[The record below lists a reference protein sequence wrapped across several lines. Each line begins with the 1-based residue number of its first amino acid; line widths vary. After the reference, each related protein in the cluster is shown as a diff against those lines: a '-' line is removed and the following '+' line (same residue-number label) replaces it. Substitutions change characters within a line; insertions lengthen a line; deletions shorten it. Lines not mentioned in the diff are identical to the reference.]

1 MAATEGDFEAGLV
14 RLPPGRHGFSREF
27 VARSQRERLLNAV
40 VEVVAE
46 HGYNGAT
53 IAKIVTDASVSRRA
67 FYEHFS
73 GKEECFAAAYE
84 VVSVHLRDSML
95 AAAEPYEEWPRR
107 LRAELATLLKAFA
120 ADPALARFWLIEPL
134 AAGGEIADLYRASMR
149 ALAAILRPEP
159 SDEPP
164 PGSTAHAREQALV
177 GGLTTLI
184 VRRLGAGE
192 PEDLPDLL
200 PDLLELVMTPYLGRD
215 EARRLAA
222 DDEPAASPQEAAPQL
237 PDAQP

>member
-1 MAATEGDFEAGLV
+1 MTPAEGDFEDGLV

-27 VARSQRERLLNAV
+27 VANSQRERLLNAV

-46 HGYNGAT
+46 RGYNGAT
-53 IAKIVTDASVSRRA
+53 IARIVTDASVSRRA

-84 VVSVHLRDSML
+84 IVSSHLRDSML
-95 AAAEPYEEWPRR
+95 AAAEPHEEWPSR
-107 LRAELATLLKAFA
+107 LRAALAALLRAFA

-134 AAGGEIADLYRASMR
+134 AAGGEIADRYRASMK

-159 SDEPP
+159 ADEPP
-164 PGSTAHAREQALV
+164 LGSSAQAREQALV

-184 VRRLGAGE
+184 VRRLNAGE
-192 PEDLPDLL
+192 AESLPDLL
-200 PDLLELVMTPYLGRD
+200 PDLLELTLTPYLGRD
-215 EARRLAA
+215 EARRLA
-222 DDEPAASPQEAAPQL
+222 EPSAPQHQAASPPLPEARA
-237 PDAQP
+237 